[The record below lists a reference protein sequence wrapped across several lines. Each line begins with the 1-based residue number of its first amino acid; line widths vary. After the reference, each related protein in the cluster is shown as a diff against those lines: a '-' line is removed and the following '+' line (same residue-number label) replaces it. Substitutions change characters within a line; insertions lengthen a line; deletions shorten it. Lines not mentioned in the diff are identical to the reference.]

1 MEISKVVVPAAGV
14 GTRFLP
20 YTKTIPREMLPLLD
34 KPAIHYVVE
43 EAFNAAIRQFI
54 VITNKEKRPV
64 IDYFDETLSTTSH
77 EQEFLLSEIQNIC
90 KASDFCY
97 VRQPEALGL
106 GHAVWSA
113 RHLIQPKEYFGI
125 TLPDDIILAKN
136 NPAIG
141 QIMRVARQEK
151 ASVIAVQEVPAE
163 SLSSYGVIEIKKQI
177 TPNLLQISS
186 IVEKPESK
194 DAPSSLAVVGRYVLS
209 QKIFPAL
216 DETMPY
222 SIDKID
228 LSSAITTMIK
238 NGEKV
243 FAYKIQGLR
252 YDIGEP
258 VGFVKAI
265 IGIALQNPAY
275 APHIK
280 RFLRDLSSTDP
291 LLFNVHKNIE
301 QSV

>member
-54 VITNKEKRPV
+54 VITNKEKRPD

-106 GHAVWSA
+106 GHAIWSA

-209 QKIFPAL
+209 QKIFPS
-216 DETMPY
+216 Y
-222 SIDKID
+222 
-228 LSSAITTMIK
+228 
-238 NGEKV
+238 
-243 FAYKIQGLR
+243 
-252 YDIGEP
+252 
-258 VGFVKAI
+258 
-265 IGIALQNPAY
+265 
-275 APHIK
+275 
-280 RFLRDLSSTDP
+280 
-291 LLFNVHKNIE
+291 
-301 QSV
+301 